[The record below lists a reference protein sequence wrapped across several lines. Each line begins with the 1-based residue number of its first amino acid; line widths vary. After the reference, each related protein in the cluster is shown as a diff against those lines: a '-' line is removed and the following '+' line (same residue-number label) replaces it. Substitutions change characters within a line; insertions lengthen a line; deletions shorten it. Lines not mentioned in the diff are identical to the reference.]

1 MTHRGQLLV
10 GRWPNELTG
19 VFELSAGRSRGR
31 VFKQGVKQMT
41 MTLTE
46 QAATQIKRQLDKKG
60 SGIALRIGIKK
71 VGCTGLA
78 HTFELADAIRPGEH
92 SFESHGARI
101 LVDPENLEALD
112 GSHIDFA
119 TEGLT
124 QRFKFD
130 NPNVDHECGC
140 GESFNLKKA
149 GAAAAETLNLQT
161 KETP

>member
-1 MTHRGQLLV
+1 
-10 GRWPNELTG
+10 
-19 VFELSAGRSRGR
+19 
-31 VFKQGVKQMT
+31 MT
-41 MTLTE
+41 MTLTKR
-46 QAATQIKRQLDKKG
+46 AAAQIQRQLDKRG

-78 HTFELADAIRPGEH
+78 HTFELADEVRPYEH

-101 LVDPENLEALD
+101 LVDPESLMVLD
-112 GSHIDFA
+112 GSHIDFV

-140 GESFNLKKA
+140 GESFNVKKPETV
-149 GAAAAETLNLQT
+149 AAVNTYDSQA
-161 KETP
+161 KEKL